1 MNGDLDMTCVN
12 SAVGNRVSLGANA
25 RNRAKGTSNPIRP
38 RNCEPGAV
46 RVMLEATIAPRAE
59 ASRATAMR
67 NASAPAETEGKFG
80 SGDRRIRWCFY
91 SPGHRS
97 LRVLAGDTSMSGGA
111 EAQVA
116 HLAAAMAQ
124 LGHEV
129 SLIYGDGEGCAP
141 PTTIAGVL
149 CLDAAPSWRR
159 PSSAARLWRAVK
171 RASPTVLY
179 ARLPDD
185 FLWLVGLM
193 SRLRGRTRFVY
204 ALAHDDHCRPWST
217 YGHRPWLHNPLYAL
231 GLHSADAITIQ
242 HEGQRTRLSH
252 RLRGRARP
260 VPNLLRS
267 FASRPRPLEDAQID
281 ALWVAQIRPEKHFER
296 FLDLAGS
303 CPDLRFSVIGGFDP
317 TLPHATRSA
326 LEHKMHSL
334 SNVAFLG
341 PRQAAEII
349 AFLEDSKVLVN
360 TSDAEGFPNT
370 MLEAWSVGVPVLSF
384 SVDPGQVIERQ
395 GLGRVSRTAAGLLS
409 DLQVLTKDG
418 ILNREMGERALDY
431 VRRRHNTPV
440 VCDMLEA
447 AALGRPASAPLDG
460 TARLQDAMP

>member
-1 MNGDLDMTCVN
+1 MDGASDMTRVN
-12 SAVGNRVSLGANA
+12 SSVRNPVSLGAKA
-25 RNRAKGTSNPIRP
+25 RNRAERDSESVRT
-38 RNCEPGAV
+38 RNCKPGAV
-46 RVMLEATIAPRAE
+46 RIMPEAMIASE
-59 ASRATAMR
+59 AAANQATAFR
-67 NASAPAETEGKFG
+67 NASATAETGPQFG
-80 SGDRRIRWCFY
+80 SADRRTRWCFY

-141 PTTIAGVL
+141 PTIIAGVL

-159 PSSAARLWRAVK
+159 PSSAARLWRALK
-171 RASPTVLY
+171 GASPTILY

-193 SRLRGRTRFVY
+193 SRLRSRTRFVY
-204 ALAHDDHCRPWST
+204 ALAHDDHCKPWST
-217 YGHRPWLHNPLYAL
+217 YGHRPWLHSPLYAL
-231 GLHSADAITIQ
+231 GLHSADAIAIQ
-242 HEGQRTRLSH
+242 HEGQRARLSH

-267 FASRPRPLEDAQID
+267 FAPQPRPLEDAQID
-281 ALWVAQIRPEKHFER
+281 ALWVAQIRPEKRLER

-317 TLPHATRSA
+317 TLPLETRSD
-326 LEHKMHSL
+326 LERKMRSL

-370 MLEAWSVGVPVLSF
+370 MLEAWSVGVPVLSL
-384 SVDPGQVIERQ
+384 SIDPGHVIETQ
-395 GLGRVSRTAAGLLS
+395 GLGRISRTAAGLRR
-409 DLQVLTKDG
+409 DLQLLTKNG
-418 ILNREMGERALDY
+418 VLNQDMGKRALDY
-431 VRRRHNTPV
+431 VKRRHNTTTA
-440 VCDMLEA
+440 CDMLKS
-447 AALGRPASAPLDG
+447 AALGRPASASPDRA
-460 TARLQDAMP
+460 ARLQDARP